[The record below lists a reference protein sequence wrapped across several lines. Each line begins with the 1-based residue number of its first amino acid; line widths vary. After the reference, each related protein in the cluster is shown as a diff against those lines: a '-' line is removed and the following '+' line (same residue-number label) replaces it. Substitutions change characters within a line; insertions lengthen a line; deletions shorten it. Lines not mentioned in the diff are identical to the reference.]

1 MTINYNENRKDL
13 QIDKLHE
20 DLVVEL
26 EAKASALEI
35 PVDYYI
41 TEFTNLSIQK

>member
-1 MTINYNENRKDL
+1 MIDYNEDRKDL

-26 EAKASALEI
+26 EEQASKLGI
-35 PVDYYI
+35 TVDYFI
-41 TEFTNLSIQK
+41 SEFTNLSVKQ

>member
-1 MTINYNENRKDL
+1 MIDYNENRKDL

-26 EAKASALEI
+26 EAQASRLEI
-35 PVDYYI
+35 PVDYFI
-41 TEFTNLSIQK
+41 AEFTNLTIKR

>member
-1 MTINYNENRKDL
+1 MIDYNENRKDL

-26 EAKASALEI
+26 EAEASKLGVT
-35 PVDYYI
+35 VDYFI
-41 TEFTNLSIQK
+41 AEFTNLSIQR

>member
-1 MTINYNENRKDL
+1 MIDYNENRKDL

-26 EAKASALEI
+26 EAQAAVLGVT
-35 PVDYYI
+35 VDYFI
-41 TEFTNLSIQK
+41 AEFTNLTIKR

>member
-1 MTINYNENRKDL
+1 MIDYNDDRKDL

-26 EAKASALEI
+26 EAEASKLDVT
-35 PVDYYI
+35 VDYYI
-41 TEFTNLSIQK
+41 AEFTNLSVKQ

>member
-1 MTINYNENRKDL
+1 MIDYNENRKDL

-26 EAKASALEI
+26 EAHASALEVT
-35 PVDYYI
+35 VDYYI
-41 TEFTNLSIQK
+41 AEFTNLTIKK

>member
-1 MTINYNENRKDL
+1 MMIDYNENRKDL

-26 EAKASALEI
+26 EAKASQNRSDCGLLHRR
-35 PVDYYI
+35 VH
-41 TEFTNLSIQK
+41 